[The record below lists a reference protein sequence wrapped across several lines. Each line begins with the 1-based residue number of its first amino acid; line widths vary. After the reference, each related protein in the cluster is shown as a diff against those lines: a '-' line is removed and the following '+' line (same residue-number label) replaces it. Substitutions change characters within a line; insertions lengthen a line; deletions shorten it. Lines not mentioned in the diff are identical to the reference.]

1 MTHLEDELTQ
11 LRKELSAM
19 GELVTKQLVKTREAL
34 LDFDKDLAREIVAT
48 EKRVNARELEID
60 RDCENI
66 LALYNPVAMDL
77 RLVLTVLKI
86 NNNLER
92 NGDISDGIAKFIINA
107 EHPFHEDLVKRTE
120 ILRMYDETNSI
131 LEDVLYAFEN
141 DDSKLARTIFRRD
154 EVVDEINANAHAVV
168 TNYIK
173 EHPDRLE
180 EALYILSMIRKLE
193 RVGDHCKNIAEE
205 VIFNVEAKVVKHKST
220 KKKSGGE

>member
-1 MTHLEDELTQ
+1 MTHLEDELIK
-11 LRKELSAM
+11 LRTELSAM
-19 GELVTKQLVKTREAL
+19 GALVINQLVKTREAL
-34 LDFDKDLAREIVAT
+34 LQFDKDLAREIVAT

-77 RLVLTVLKI
+77 RLVLTILKI

-92 NGDISDGIAKFIINA
+92 NGDISEGIAKFIINA
-107 EHPFHEDLVKRTE
+107 DHPFSEDLVKKTE

-131 LEDVLYAFEN
+131 LEDVIIAFET
-141 DDSKLARTIFRRD
+141 DDSKLARSIFRRD
-154 EVVDEINANAHAVV
+154 EVVDEINNNAHYVV

-173 EHPDRLE
+173 EFPDKLE
-180 EALYILSMIRKLE
+180 EALYILSMVRKLE

-205 VIFNVEAKVVKHKST
+205 IIFNVEAKVVKHKST
-220 KKKSGGE
+220 KKKSGGQ

>member
-1 MTHLEDELTQ
+1 MTHLEDELTR
-11 LRKELSAM
+11 LRTELSAM
-19 GELVTKQLVKTREAL
+19 GELVINQLVKTREAL
-34 LDFDKDLAREIVAT
+34 LQFDKDLAREIVAT

-77 RLVLTVLKI
+77 RLVLTILKI

-92 NGDISDGIAKFIINA
+92 NGDISEGIAKFIINA
-107 EHPFHEDLVKRTE
+107 DHPFSEDLVQKTE

-131 LEDVLYAFEN
+131 LEDVIIAFET
-141 DDSKLARTIFRRD
+141 DDSKLARSIFRRD
-154 EVVDEINANAHAVV
+154 EVVDEINNNAHYVV

-173 EHPDRLE
+173 EHPERLE
-180 EALYILSMIRKLE
+180 ESLYILSMIRKLE

-205 VIFNVEAKVVKHKST
+205 IIFNVEAKVVKHKST
-220 KKKSGGE
+220 KKKSGQ

>member
-1 MTHLEDELTQ
+1 MNHLEDELTQ

-34 LDFDKDLAREIVAT
+34 LGFDKDLAHEIVAT

-92 NGDISDGIAKFIINA
+92 NGDISEGIAKFIINA
-107 EHPFHEDLVKRTE
+107 EHPFDDELVKKTE
-120 ILRMYDETNSI
+120 ILQMYDETNAI
-131 LEDVLYAFEN
+131 LEDVLIAFEN

-154 EVVDEINANAHAVV
+154 EAVDVINNNAHHVV
-168 TNYIK
+168 TKYIK
-173 EHPDRLE
+173 DHPDRLE

-205 VIFNVEAKVVKHKST
+205 IIFNVEAKVVKHKST
-220 KKKSGGE
+220 KKKSGGQ